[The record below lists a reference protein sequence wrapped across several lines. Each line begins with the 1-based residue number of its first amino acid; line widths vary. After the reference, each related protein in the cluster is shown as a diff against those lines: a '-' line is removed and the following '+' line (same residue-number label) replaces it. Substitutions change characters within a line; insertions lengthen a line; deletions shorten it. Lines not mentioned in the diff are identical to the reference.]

1 MGVEEFYDMIPRYFW
16 NKLDGFYELENIREK
31 GHWERVRWS
40 TTLLLNVHTAKGKT
54 IKPTD
59 LIEFDWDKS
68 NKKLDYEKLKAK
80 AEYFKKMENG

>member
-1 MGVEEFYDMIPRYFW
+1 MRVEEFYDMIPKFFW
-16 NKLDGFYELENIREK
+16 NKVDGFYELENIRER
-31 GHWERVRWS
+31 GHWERTRWS

-54 IKPTD
+54 IKPND

-80 AEYFKKMENG
+80 AEYIKKMENG